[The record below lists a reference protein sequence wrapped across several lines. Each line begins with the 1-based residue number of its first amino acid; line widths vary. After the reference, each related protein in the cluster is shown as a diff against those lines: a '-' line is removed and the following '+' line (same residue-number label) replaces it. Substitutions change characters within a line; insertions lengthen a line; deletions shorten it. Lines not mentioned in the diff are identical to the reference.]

1 MYSTDIGELAHK
13 EQIKEGY
20 RRSNKNE
27 AARQILS
34 HYGHQ
39 HALGMRLQTI
49 KELSKTD
56 DKIRIGN
63 VRTEMATSTTYSVP
77 WRILRSRAMNSNTL
91 IELCRVLEIDYSDMI
106 EEMLRYIKQ
115 TTADEQRLPTNT
127 TELGFLPI
135 ERFTQ
140 LEIPVPDFQET
151 GVFRIH
157 RARCTGKNS
166 FRNAG
171 PRNDW
176 IWIRAG
182 GEDTRGV
189 LRGRFVAQLLALFK
203 IRNIRSEVGSVRR
216 LALVRVLDPMNGG
229 SFHPGS
235 GHVRVCK
242 RPSSRDMRIVDIGTV
257 IGQAHIVPARERQ
270 WIVNHRIDLQ
280 TFNELY

>member
-1 MYSTDIGELAHK
+1 MHYLSHFESHVRRFGSIPIYSTDIGELAHK

-34 HYGHQ
+34 HYGRQ
-39 HALGMRLQTI
+39 HVLGMRLQTI

-77 WRILRSRAMNSNTL
+77 RRILRSRAMNSNTL
-91 IELCRVLEIDYSDMI
+91 IELCRVLKIDYSDMI

-115 TTADEQRLPTNT
+115 ITADEQRLRTNT

-157 RARCTGKNS
+157 CARCTGKNS
-166 FRNAG
+166 F
-171 PRNDW
+171 
-176 IWIRAG
+176 
-182 GEDTRGV
+182 
-189 LRGRFVAQLLALFK
+189 
-203 IRNIRSEVGSVRR
+203 
-216 LALVRVLDPMNGG
+216 
-229 SFHPGS
+229 
-235 GHVRVCK
+235 
-242 RPSSRDMRIVDIGTV
+242 
-257 IGQAHIVPARERQ
+257 
-270 WIVNHRIDLQ
+270 
-280 TFNELY
+280 